1 MERTEHIFLGV
12 KVDNYIVMP
21 NHVHAIIVLG
31 EAKDEGPNLSTV
43 IGQYKMAVT
52 KAIRKDCPE
61 IVVWQ
66 RSFHD
71 HIIRNQA
78 DYERI
83 WEYVQYNPEKWESDC
98 FYCE

>member
-1 MERTEHIFLGV
+1 M
-12 KVDNYIVMP
+12 VMP
-21 NHVHAIIVLG
+21 NHIHAIIEL
-31 EAKDEGPNLSTV
+31 EGIKENRPNISTI
-43 IGQYKMAVT
+43 IGQYKAAVT
-52 KAIRKDCPE
+52 KAIRKECPDMD
-61 IVVWQ
+61 VWQ